1 MPGFRAV
8 NKFYKMD
15 QYYFHIIETVSVIA
29 LVIFLKWLI
38 KKLLDRIRRNFGLQK
53 QRIKM
58 VNKAK
63 NLIFNLIAFVSI
75 LIIWAVDQK
84 DIFLFISSFLT
95 VLGVALFAQWS
106 LLSNIT
112 ASIVLFINH
121 PAKIG
126 DHLLILDKDYPLEGK
141 ISDIG
146 MFFITLKTE
155 DGEKLTIPNTLVL
168 NKMIK
173 IISTQEH

>member
-1 MPGFRAV
+1 
-8 NKFYKMD
+8 MD
-15 QYYFHIIETVSVIA
+15 QYYFHFIETVSVIA
-29 LVIFLKWLI
+29 LVIFLKWLS
-38 KKLLDRIRRNFGLQK
+38 KKLLDRIRKNFGLQK

-63 NLIFNLIAFVSI
+63 NLIFNLIAIVSI
-75 LIIWAVDQK
+75 LIIWAVDQR

-112 ASIVLFINH
+112 ASIVLFVNH

-126 DHLLILDKDYPLEGK
+126 DHLLVLDKDFPLKGR

-146 MFFITLKTE
+146 LFFITLKTE
-155 DGEKLTIPNTLVL
+155 DDEKITIPNTLIL

-173 IISTQEH
+173 IIAPPEH

>member
-1 MPGFRAV
+1 ME
-8 NKFYKMD
+8 
-15 QYYFHIIETVSVIA
+15 QYNLHIIETIAVISVA
-29 LVIFLKWLI
+29 VFTKWLFT
-38 KKLLDRIRRNFGLQK
+38 KLLEKIRKNFGLQK

-63 NLIFNLIAFVSI
+63 DIIIYLIAFVFI

-106 LLSNIT
+106 ILSNIT
-112 ASIVLFINH
+112 ASIILFVNH

-126 DHLLILDKDYPLEGK
+126 DHLLILDKDYPLKGR

-146 MFFITLKTE
+146 LFFIILKTDE
-155 DGEKLTIPNTLVL
+155 DEKITIPNSLIL

-173 IISTQEH
+173 IITKPEPKPKS